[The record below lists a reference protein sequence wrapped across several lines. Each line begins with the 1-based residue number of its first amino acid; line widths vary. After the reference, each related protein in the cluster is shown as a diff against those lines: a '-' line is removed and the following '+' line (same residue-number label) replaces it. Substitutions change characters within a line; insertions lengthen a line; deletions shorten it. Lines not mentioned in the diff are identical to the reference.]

1 MTPELDC
8 ARGVNPNVFFSS
20 LFEADSAQRPV
31 FVQRRSDEVGSGA
44 VVVGNSTRCGAAP
57 NSTTYVGLRA
67 MEVYDRTPEGAAAA
81 MREVSITYSYP
92 KKACPLTAHKTA
104 GDRAPRPRRGHP
116 QSGRR
121 RLPALQDVVSE
132 SSLFVLAAE

>member
-1 MTPELDC
+1 MGYDWQRVWDCAPTVTPELDC

-20 LFEADSAQRPV
+20 LFEADSAQCPV
-31 FVQRRSDEVGSGA
+31 FVQRRSDEVWSGA

-81 MREVSITYSYP
+81 MREVSITCS
-92 KKACPLTAHKTA
+92 L
-104 GDRAPRPRRGHP
+104 GD
-116 QSGRR
+116 
-121 RLPALQDVVSE
+121 L
-132 SSLFVLAAE
+132 

>member
-1 MTPELDC
+1 MGYDWQRVWDCAPTVTPELDC

-81 MREVSITYSYP
+81 MREVAAAYS
-92 KKACPLTAHKTA
+92 L
-104 GDRAPRPRRGHP
+104 GH
-116 QSGRR
+116 
-121 RLPALQDVVSE
+121 LQHVY
-132 SSLFVLAAE
+132 

>member
-1 MTPELDC
+1 MGYDWQRVWDCAPTVTPELDC

-57 NSTTYVGLRA
+57 NSTTYVRLRA

-81 MREVSITYSYP
+81 MQEVAAAYS
-92 KKACPLTAHKTA
+92 L
-104 GDRAPRPRRGHP
+104 GH
-116 QSGRR
+116 
-121 RLPALQDVVSE
+121 LQHDY
-132 SSLFVLAAE
+132 